1 MLICTDKACN
11 LLANITG
18 MERWRER
25 EGKERVRMGRRE
37 RSRKRDTD
45 RDTTLKISQG
55 KIERECKEVKIK
67 S

>member
-45 RDTTLKISQG
+45 RDTTLKIRQG